1 MSEAVIVA
9 LLSLAGTVIG
19 SLLGMLVHSAAAA
32 GASLVTYRLEQLEL
46 KVNKHNNLVE
56 RMAVAEKRIETHG
69 KEIDAL
75 RGEVHELE
83 ISG

>member
-19 SLLGMLVHSAAAA
+19 SLLGILAANK
-32 GASLVTYRLEQLEL
+32 LVTYRLEQLEL

>member
-19 SLLGMLVHSAAAA
+19 SLLGILAANK
-32 GASLVTYRLEQLEL
+32 LVTYRLEQLEL

-56 RMAVAEKRIETHG
+56 RMAVVEKRIETHG

>member
-19 SLLGMLVHSAAAA
+19 SLLGILAANK
-32 GASLVTYRLEQLEL
+32 LVTYRLEQLEL

-69 KEIDAL
+69 KEIDEL

>member
-19 SLLGMLVHSAAAA
+19 SLLGILAANRLV
-32 GASLVTYRLEQLEL
+32 VYRLEQLEI

-56 RMAVAEKRIETHG
+56 RMAVIEKRVDTHG
-69 KEIDAL
+69 KEIDGL

>member
-19 SLLGMLVHSAAAA
+19 SLLGILAANK
-32 GASLVTYRLEQLEL
+32 LVTYRLEQLEL

-69 KEIDAL
+69 KEIDGL

>member
-19 SLLGMLVHSAAAA
+19 SLLGILAANK
-32 GASLVTYRLEQLEL
+32 LVTYRLEQLEL

-56 RMAVAEKRIETHG
+56 RMAVAEKRIETQG

>member
-19 SLLGMLVHSAAAA
+19 SLLGILAANK
-32 GASLVTYRLEQLEL
+32 LVTYRLEQLEL

-83 ISG
+83 MAD

>member
-19 SLLGMLVHSAAAA
+19 SLLGILAANK
-32 GASLVTYRLEQLEL
+32 LVTYRLEQLEL

-56 RMAVAEKRIETHG
+56 RMAVIEKRVETHG
-69 KEIDAL
+69 KEIDEL
-75 RGEVHELE
+75 RGDVHELE

>member
-19 SLLGMLVHSAAAA
+19 SLLGILAANK
-32 GASLVTYRLEQLEL
+32 LVTYRLEQLEL

-69 KEIDAL
+69 KEIDEL
-75 RGEVHELE
+75 RGDVHELE
-83 ISG
+83 MAD